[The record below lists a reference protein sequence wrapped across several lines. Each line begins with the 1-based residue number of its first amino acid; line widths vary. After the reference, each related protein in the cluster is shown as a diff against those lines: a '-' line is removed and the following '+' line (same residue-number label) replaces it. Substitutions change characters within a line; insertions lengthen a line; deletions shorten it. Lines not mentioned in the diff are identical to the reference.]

1 MQKLKLLPAPFG
13 NMSLFNSNSK
23 CLHPLPVKPLTRET
37 KEEQLGQMN
46 ESGAFNEHHADE
58 KKTTRNNKSKHNTK
72 LTDSTCATYVSINID
87 IYTVWVGGAT
97 KKTKQTSMMRRQ
109 SMNGRLSTTDHDY
122 IDARMGGLPAAAE
135 AAAAP
140 SSAGIVRKSSR
151 ERRLLRLRLKRHI
164 LRGPS
169 LRVDTNS
176 SPNSAYRMA
185 VNPNQTPQEG
195 RIGTDRREGKPH
207 TGSAAEGSRCGFLS
221 CLSR

>member
-1 MQKLKLLPAPFG
+1 M
-13 NMSLFNSNSK
+13 
-23 CLHPLPVKPLTRET
+23 
-37 KEEQLGQMN
+37 
-46 ESGAFNEHHADE
+46 
-58 KKTTRNNKSKHNTK
+58 
-72 LTDSTCATYVSINID
+72 
-87 IYTVWVGGAT
+87 GGAT

-109 SMNGRLSTTDHDY
+109 SINGRLSTSDRDY

-195 RIGTDRREGKPH
+195 RIGTDRRRANHRP
-207 TGSAAEGSRCGFLS
+207 AVRRRAVVVVFLVA
-221 CLSR
+221 